1 MNLRKLI
8 REEIGRVFKEIDT
21 PNDAIGGTIQNIG
34 DMMQQDIEKM
44 ADIIKTQ
51 QTSLKNDQA
60 AYKQDMQKKNALSSR
75 IGDVDNAEK
84 KGLERSLPLKDQ
96 LNKEKEKQIKDLE
109 NTQKAMQTAKND
121 LDKKNAE
128 LAQQSK
134 EVEKSGKT
142 EKTTTSSALPSLPS
156 AI

>member
-8 REEIGRVFKEIDT
+8 REEIGRIFKEIDT
-21 PNDAIGGTIQNIG
+21 SNDAIGNTIQNIG

-60 AYKQDMQKKNALSSR
+60 EYKQDTQKKNALSSR
-75 IGDVDNAEK
+75 IGDIDNAEK

-109 NTQKAMQTAKND
+109 NTQKAMQTAKKD

-128 LAQQSK
+128 LAQQAK
-134 EVEKSGKT
+134 EAEKTGKT
-142 EKTTTSSALPSLPS
+142 EKTTTSSVLPSLPNP
-156 AI
+156 I

>member
-1 MNLRKLI
+1 MNLRRLI
-8 REEIGRVFKEIDT
+8 REEISRVFKEVDT
-21 PNDAIGGTIQNIG
+21 PNDAIGGTIQNVG

-44 ADIIKTQ
+44 ADVIKTQ

-60 AYKQDMQKKNALSSR
+60 EYKQDMQKKNALSPR

-84 KGLERSLPLKDQ
+84 KGLERSLPLKAQ

-128 LAQQSK
+128 LVQQAK
-134 EVEKSGKT
+134 EA
-142 EKTTTSSALPSLPS
+142 EKTGKSDKNTVSSVLPSLPNP
-156 AI
+156 I